1 VDQVAH
7 YLVEFLFIYIEVQM
21 RLDPVRHF
29 TSMFLFGLRF
39 PGSCWNGCFLL
50 VSFNGGII
58 CLFEKCTGNSCKG
71 MEVPWVETLDLQQL
85 TFKTINK
92 DVGFSSCA
100 SIYPPIVKRGNWKR
114 PINGDF
120 PLPCLFTRDFLF
132 MSRYKSLCG
141 NIRHVEVSI
150 NGDTPIAGWF
160 ISWKIP
166 RKNGW

>member
-1 VDQVAH
+1 
-7 YLVEFLFIYIEVQM
+7 M
-21 RLDPVRHF
+21 RLDPVLVHLDVSF
-29 TSMFLFGLRF
+29 CFEISWCCLM
-39 PGSCWNGCFLL
+39 WNLL
-50 VSFNGGII
+50 VSKRWHN
-58 CLFEKCTGNSCKG
+58 LFIWEMHLYSCKG

-166 RKNGW
+166 NKNGWFGGVTPISGNLHMAS